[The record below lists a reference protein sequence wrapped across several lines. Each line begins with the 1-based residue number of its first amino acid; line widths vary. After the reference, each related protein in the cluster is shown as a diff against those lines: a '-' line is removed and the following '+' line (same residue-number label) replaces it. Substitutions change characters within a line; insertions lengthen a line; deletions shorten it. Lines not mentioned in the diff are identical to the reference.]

1 VALIAVAPLGAAL
14 LGRWLARE
22 DDWIVR
28 VAVGAICVQ
37 AAGCLLPA
45 CCLLPA
51 ACWLAAGCCLL
62 VAGCWL
68 LVAGCWL
75 PAAGWLRAA
84 ALGAAMLAI
93 SRVDAF
99 SPR

>member
-22 DDWIVR
+22 DDWIVQ

-45 CCLLPA
+45 ACWLLA
-51 ACWLAAGCCLL
+51 AGCWLLAGCWLAAGCC
-62 VAGCWL
+62 AGRSH
-68 LVAGCWL
+68 AGH
-75 PAAGWLRAA
+75 
-84 ALGAAMLAI
+84 

>member
-51 ACWLAAGCCLL
+51 GCWLLAGCWLAAGCC
-62 VAGCWL
+62 AGRSH
-68 LVAGCWL
+68 AGHKPGGCIFTAL
-75 PAAGWLRAA
+75 TGTAAPTIARFQL
-84 ALGAAMLAI
+84 
-93 SRVDAF
+93 S
-99 SPR
+99 